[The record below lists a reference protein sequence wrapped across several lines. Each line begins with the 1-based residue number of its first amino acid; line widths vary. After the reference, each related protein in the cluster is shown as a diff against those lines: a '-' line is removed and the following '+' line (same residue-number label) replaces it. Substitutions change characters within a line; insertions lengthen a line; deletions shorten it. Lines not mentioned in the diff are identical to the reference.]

1 MDLEWSR
8 LRILDAVARTGSVTH
23 AAEMLHLT
31 GPAVS
36 QQLRRIEAEIGR
48 PVVAAAGR
56 GVRLTDA
63 GRILADCA
71 AQVAELTQQAK
82 NDLDDGADLTGTV
95 RIGAIASAIRGFL
108 TPELAALRTAHP
120 GVVVTL
126 EDGETD
132 AHLDRLTRGRLDLV
146 IAESWD
152 AAPLPLPA
160 GVTAA
165 RLFRERGYLA
175 LPADHPAAAQ
185 ATVDIRDVADEAWS
199 TCARDSRDHAALVQI
214 ARAAGVDPVI
224 RHFVADP
231 HTQKTLVAH
240 GLGLACLPLTSPPA
254 DAEDIVYR
262 RLTPAAHR
270 DVIVLTH
277 DRTPSRAIAAV
288 RDALLDRGGA
298 ARR

>member
-48 PVVAAAGR
+48 PVVVAAGR
-56 GVRLTDA
+56 GVKLTDA
-63 GRILADCA
+63 GRLLADCA

-82 NDLDDGADLTGTV
+82 NDLDDGADLSGTV

-108 TPELAALRTAHP
+108 TPELVALRTVHP

-132 AHLDRLTRGRLDLV
+132 AHLDRLTRGSLDLV
-146 IAESWD
+146 IAESWG

-165 RLFRERGYLA
+165 VLFRERGYLA
-175 LPADHPAAAQ
+175 LPADHPASAH
-185 ATVDIRDVADEAWS
+185 ATVDIRDVADEVWS

-231 HTQKTLVAH
+231 HTQKTLVAQ
-240 GLGLACLPLTSPPA
+240 GLGLACLPFSSPPA

-270 DVIVLTH
+270 DITLLTH
-277 DRTPSRAIAAV
+277 DCTPSRAVAAV
-288 RDALLDRGGA
+288 RDALLDGGSA
-298 ARR
+298 LPR